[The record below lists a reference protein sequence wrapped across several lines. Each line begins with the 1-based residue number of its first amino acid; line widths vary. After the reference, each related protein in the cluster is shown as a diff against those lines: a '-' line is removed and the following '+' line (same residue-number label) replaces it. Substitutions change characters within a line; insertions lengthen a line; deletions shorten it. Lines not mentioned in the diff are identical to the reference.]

1 MGVTSTFLGICTI
14 FGEDRRR
21 FAANFF
27 ANPSHHASRA
37 SQVHTDHCDQNI
49 PISMMAHKVSPHRT
63 MAGVLFRIAQRAR
76 NHGSATYR
84 ALLTLW
90 HSRSISLAWGR
101 LSVTSTVDTTDK
113 LTLVAQSRAM
123 ARYGC
128 AQGRGCSFDWMGFV
142 FRCGSDVR
150 PAPGLG
156 FKFRLSFKGAGLW

>member
-14 FGEDRRR
+14 FDEDGRR

-27 ANPSHHASRA
+27 TNLPRHAGRA
-37 SQVHTDHCDQNI
+37 SQVHTDPCDQDI

-63 MAGVLFRIAQRAR
+63 MAGVLFRFAQRAR

-128 AQGRGCSFDWMGFV
+128 AQVRGCAPAWMRVSGQAS
-142 FRCGSDVR
+142 G
-150 PAPGLG
+150 
-156 FKFRLSFKGAGLW
+156 

>member
-21 FAANFF
+21 FAAKFF
-27 ANPSHHASRA
+27 ASPSHHASRA

-49 PISMMAHKVSPHRT
+49 PISMMAHKVSPHQT
-63 MAGVLFRIAQRAR
+63 MAGVLFRIAQRTAADAIT
-76 NHGSATYR
+76 NQELSAITEA

-113 LTLVAQSRAM
+113 LTPVAQSRAM

-128 AQGRGCSFDWMGFV
+128 AQGRGCSFDWMGV
-142 FRCGSDVR
+142 CI
-150 PAPGLG
+150 
-156 FKFRLSFKGAGLW
+156 